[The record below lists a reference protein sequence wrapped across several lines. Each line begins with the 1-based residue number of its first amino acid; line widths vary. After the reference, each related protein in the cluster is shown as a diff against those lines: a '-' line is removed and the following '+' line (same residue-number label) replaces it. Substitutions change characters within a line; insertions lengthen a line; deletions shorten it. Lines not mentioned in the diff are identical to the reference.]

1 MGKIPGCLS
10 AYKHAPQREK
20 VMKQKEG
27 GELELELQP

>member
-1 MGKIPGCLS
+1 MGKISGCLS

-20 VMKQKEG
+20 VMKQEGG